1 MTPAQIAV
9 TLAGA
14 VAIVWV
20 LWFFLFSRRP
30 GAAAAA
36 VVGPDGAGTG
46 VQEIRVLVKGGYTPD
61 TILVQAGKPVRLEF
75 YRDETADCSER
86 VVFDAFG
93 INQELPAFQT
103 TAVEFTPREPGEF
116 PFRCGMN
123 MLKGLLVVEAA
134 GTTRKSTSSP
144 HKFHE

>member
-9 TLAGA
+9 TAAGA
-14 VAIVWV
+14 AAIVWV
-20 LWFFLFSRRP
+20 LWYFLLSRRP
-30 GAAAAA
+30 AALAAL
-36 VVGPDGAGTG
+36 AGQSG

-61 TILVQAGKPVRLEF
+61 TILVQAGKPVRLQF

-93 INQELPAFQT
+93 INQTLPAFQT
-103 TAVEFTPREPGEF
+103 TTVEFTPNTPGEF

-123 MLKGLLVVEAA
+123 MLKGLLVVEPADANRKAA
-134 GTTRKSTSSP
+134 SSP
-144 HKFHE
+144 HKFHG